1 MKKIILIL
9 IILIVSPLTGY
20 ARDYVIDIVSENY
33 QEETDDFKHHLQIY
47 HSIQITS
54 IAGQKV
60 LIITGNNYQYRTWL
74 REYIAN
80 SKKMIIKIP
89 DKDNNEFISSQA
101 YIIDVTS
108 IYPVNENK
116 WDGQDSSARLKIIS
130 GEKHILIVD
139 SNVKRRKLLNQI
151 IRNLGYPV
159 TFLSDSKEALQ
170 IFKIQPDNFH
180 MVIANYD
187 MKNFDKINFVEK
199 LSNISPQ
206 TPIIVGGAY
215 NNNKINEKLF
225 NDFSMLDNVTIRPII
240 LQDLSKL
247 IVNLLKNKA

>member
-1 MKKIILIL
+1 MKKIILFL
-9 IILIVSPLTGY
+9 IILIITPLTGY

-54 IAGQKV
+54 IAGQKI
-60 LIITGNNYQYRTWL
+60 LIIQGNNYRYRTWL
-74 REYIAN
+74 REYIAH

-108 IYPVNENK
+108 IYPVNEKK
-116 WDGQDSSARLKIIS
+116 WDGDYSSAGLKIIK

-139 SNVKRRKLLNQI
+139 SNIKRRELLNQI
-151 IRNLGYPV
+151 ITNLGYPV
-159 TFLSDSKEALQ
+159 TFLSDSEEALRMFQ
-170 IFKIQPDNFH
+170 VQPGNFH

-187 MKNFDKINFVEK
+187 IKGFNKIKFVEK

-215 NNNKINEKLF
+215 NNKKINEKLF
-225 NDFSMLDNVTIRPII
+225 NDFSMMDNVTIRPVI
-240 LQDLSKL
+240 LKDLSKL
-247 IVNLLKNKA
+247 IINLLKNKA